1 MHHDDPLGGG
11 GEPGG
16 EEDLLDEADAV
27 GALEETFG
35 EEPPSSA
42 ATSPLLLV
50 PPVLPADDE
59 AAVALMDDDEMLG
72 ARPKAEVLAWVQ
84 RQTRPPAAPEVPA
97 PLAKPAPGEA
107 AAARGGPSGL
117 HGHQL
122 RRRAGP
128 PEGPLGLHTAY
139 TSIPGRHVG
148 SWGGPLE
155 RGSLGA
161 KEPRRRRAYC
171 AQSAQLC
178 TVSWAQV
185 VSDLRNNR
193 RTMPLNLDAGCRQV
207 SFKNI
212 LSSTH

>member
-1 MHHDDPLGGG
+1 MHHDDPFGGG

-42 ATSPLLLV
+42 ATSPLLLA

-72 ARPKAEVLAWVQ
+72 ARPKAEALAWVQ
-84 RQTRPPAAPEVPA
+84 RQTRAPATPEVPA
-97 PLAKPAPGEA
+97 PLEKPAPGEA
-107 AAARGGPSGL
+107 AAARGGSSGL

-128 PEGPLGLHTAY
+128 PEVHNSNWTRLQNCASLTHETILILILQNCAGVWASVWLTVTPTEHGLF
-139 TSIPGRHVG
+139 
-148 SWGGPLE
+148 L
-155 RGSLGA
+155 
-161 KEPRRRRAYC
+161 
-171 AQSAQLC
+171 
-178 TVSWAQV
+178 
-185 VSDLRNNR
+185 
-193 RTMPLNLDAGCRQV
+193 LDGE
-207 SFKNI
+207 
-212 LSSTH
+212 

>member
-27 GALEETFG
+27 GALEETFE

-50 PPVLPADDE
+50 PPVLPAGDE

-97 PLAKPAPGEA
+97 PLEKPAPGEA

-139 TSIPGRHVG
+139 HIHAGAPRWVLGGTLRKGVAGGKGAPAAPSILRTICATMH
-148 SWGGPLE
+148 
-155 RGSLGA
+155 SLMG
-161 KEPRRRRAYC
+161 
-171 AQSAQLC
+171 
-178 TVSWAQV
+178 
-185 VSDLRNNR
+185 
-193 RTMPLNLDAGCRQV
+193 AGC
-207 SFKNI
+207 
-212 LSSTH
+212 